1 MVTWKVFSSMDYVT
15 IINYLFIPVKYWNQ
29 LLKKI
34 LKGNYHGN
42 FILIN
47 NFNFKYMNRFTGNSK
62 LVKSVFIV
70 IQKCFNECNVQLFND
85 VATNAINIIYNVSTV
100 CYLL

>member
-1 MVTWKVFSSMDYVT
+1 
-15 IINYLFIPVKYWNQ
+15 
-29 LLKKI
+29 
-34 LKGNYHGN
+34 
-42 FILIN
+42 
-47 NFNFKYMNRFTGNSK
+47 MNRFTGNSK